1 MRLPSRRKDK
11 DKDTD
16 NDNVTFRVM
25 LRSGLHVG
33 YDQC

>member
-1 MRLPSRRKDK
+1 MRLPSRRK